1 MELEELIERIQ
12 RWKARQQAP
21 DSEIAEAVQAQ
32 HGTSHPPP
40 VPGQE
45 QALDAQI
52 PIEAAD
58 AADSYESEEADSYES
73 ASGEEYAEEHTG
85 GDSEED
91 AIDVSA
97 EEDVDLSTE
106 DGQDSEEAELP
117 PVPVLSEEADAGASD
132 ADSYESAEENSP
144 DEEASDDEEASQ
156 DEEESEF

>member
-58 AADSYESEEADSYES
+58 AADSYES